1 MNTTTPKLGWG
12 ERAPDFVLP
21 LKNGKLTRFYA
32 LAGGRPT
39 ILLFHDTDECAGL
52 LRFNAALNEKSVGP
66 VSLFAVE
73 RDIPITDPHERE
85 IPFPVFSDTEG
96 AVHEAYRLGP
106 ERQTTL
112 FLLSPNLRV
121 LASFYLEGATAT
133 AQNVISILDT
143 ALPKVDPLEL
153 VSHAP
158 VLTIPNVLEAK
169 VCEYLVTVWEHEGNI
184 ETGVEQ
190 SHAEKRANT
199 INHDS
204 KRRRDHTVTDEKL
217 ARQLVRSIGV
227 RVIPEIQK
235 AFAFPATRFEG
246 FKIACYDAAVR
257 GFFAAHRD
265 NLSPKTDHRRFA
277 MSLNL
282 NDEYTGG
289 HLRFPEYGTHLYRPE
304 TGGAL
309 IFSSSH
315 LHEVTAV
322 TEGRRFVLLSFLY

>member
-21 LKNGKLTRFYA
+21 LKDGKLTRFYA

-39 ILLFHDTDECAGL
+39 VLLFHDADESDAL
-52 LRFNAALNEKSVGP
+52 LCFNAALNEKSAAP

-73 RDIPITDPHERE
+73 RDTSVSNPHERE
-85 IPFPVFSDTEG
+85 IPFPVFSDREG
-96 AVHEAYRLGP
+96 VVHKAYRLGQ
-106 ERQTTL
+106 EKQTTL

-121 LASFYLEGATAT
+121 LASLSLEDTVAT
-133 AQNVISILDT
+133 AQKVISILNA
-143 ALPKVDPLEL
+143 ALPKVDPLEI

-158 VLTIPNVLEAK
+158 VLMIPNALEAE
-169 VCEYLVTVWEHEGNI
+169 VCEYLVAVWEHEGNI

-190 SHAEKRANT
+190 SHAEQRANT

-204 KRRRDHTVTDEKL
+204 KRRRDHTVTDENLTRRL
-217 ARQLVRSIGV
+217 AKSIGG
-227 RVIPEIQK
+227 RVMPEVQK
-235 AFAFPATRFEG
+235 AFAFQATHFEG
-246 FKIACYDAAVR
+246 FKVACYDATVR
-257 GFFAAHRD
+257 GFFSAHRD
-265 NLSPKTDHRRFA
+265 NLSPKTAHRRFA

-289 HLRFPEYGTHLYRPE
+289 HLRFPEYGAHLYRPE
-304 TGGAL
+304 AGGAL